1 MASKRRI
8 RDGLSTAI
16 LLTGLAGAA
25 AADQPDPFG
34 QFGERCLGRGPDFQ
48 RTVAA
53 AKDRNWPALATDMT
67 TSLTPVENPVALEG
81 WNLTAEADGS
91 FEALVV
97 ARASVGESKVESCT
111 MAFAE
116 IDAAAFERRLVD
128 ETRAKASGAKNG
140 QGRIRKFFEA
150 SSSERRQAITL
161 DLPLYP
167 NGNDEVV
174 VSVVSEQ
181 QIEN

>member
-1 MASKRRI
+1 MTSKYRI
-8 RDGLSTAI
+8 TDCLSTAI
-16 LLTGLAGAA
+16 LLTGLAGVAV
-25 AADQPDPFG
+25 ADQPDPFG
-34 QFGERCLGRGPDFQ
+34 QFNDRCLGRGPDFQ
-48 RTVAA
+48 RTVTV
-53 AKDRNWPALATDMT
+53 AKDRDWPALATDMA
-67 TSLTPVENPVALEG
+67 TSLAPVENPVALEG
-81 WNLTAEADGS
+81 WNLTAEGNGS
-91 FEALVV
+91 FEVLVV
-97 ARASVGESKVESCT
+97 ARASVGDSKVESCT

-116 IDAAAFERRLVD
+116 IDAVAFERRLVD

-150 SSSERRQAITL
+150 SSSERREAITL

-167 NGNDEVV
+167 NGNDEVI

>member
-8 RDGLSTAI
+8 TDCLSTAI
-16 LLTGLAGAA
+16 LLTGLAGIA
-25 AADQPDPFG
+25 AADQPDPYG
-34 QFGERCLGRGPDFQ
+34 QFSERCLGRGPDFQ

-53 AKDRNWPALATDMT
+53 AKDRDWPALATDMT

-81 WNLTAEADGS
+81 WNLTEGDGS

-97 ARASVGESKVESCT
+97 AQASVGDSKVESCT
-111 MAFAE
+111 MAYAE
-116 IDAAAFERRLVD
+116 VDAAAFERRLVD
-128 ETRAKASGAKNG
+128 ETRAKASGTKNG

-150 SSSERRQAITL
+150 SSSERKQAITL

-167 NGNDEVV
+167 NGHDEVI